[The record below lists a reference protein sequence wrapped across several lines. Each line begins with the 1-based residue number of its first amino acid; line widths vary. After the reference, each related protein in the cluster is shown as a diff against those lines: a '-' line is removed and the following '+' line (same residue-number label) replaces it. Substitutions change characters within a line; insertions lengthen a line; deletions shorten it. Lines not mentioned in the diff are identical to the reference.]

1 MLLAMSKPLLY
12 TLAMIGDL
20 GLAYVFYQTGRTVIP
35 IILVFA
41 ALCFAIAAI
50 GSALGKGGQKPDSEL
65 FSTGVSPGRLKA
77 LKFLAKIARAHLGGE
92 GHAAERDEFRVE

>member
-1 MLLAMSKPLLY
+1 MWWDVALDAAREISRRQIAGLRKCSSQMSKTALY

-20 GLAYVFYQTGRTVIP
+20 GLAYFFYQNGRTVIP

-50 GSALGKGGQKPDSEL
+50 GSVLGKGGPK
-65 FSTGVSPGRLKA
+65 T
-77 LKFLAKIARAHLGGE
+77 
-92 GHAAERDEFRVE
+92 

>member
-1 MLLAMSKPLLY
+1 MSKPLLY

-20 GLAYVFYQTGRTVIP
+20 GLAFFFYHNGRTVIP

-50 GSALGKGGQKPDSEL
+50 GSVLGKGGPK
-65 FSTGVSPGRLKA
+65 T
-77 LKFLAKIARAHLGGE
+77 
-92 GHAAERDEFRVE
+92 